1 MVPPIRWDTER
12 ELYLGARRDAWEST
26 HGLEIPFDGAGFLRD
41 AQKHLDQSPWGV
53 TVAMAGEEPV
63 GLLQLDQER
72 YSTDN
77 AGYIPFCY
85 MNPQRREQNLGV
97 QLVGQ
102 AVSYFRPLGRDR
114 LRLRCAPYNDR
125 AQHFYRKHGF
135 VKIGEETGSRVPLDI
150 MEKYIGYQR

>member
-1 MVPPIRWDTER
+1 MARASSGTPKSTWTSPPGGD
-12 ELYLGARRDAWEST
+12 GG
-26 HGLEIPFDGAGFLRD
+26 HGRGGAGSACSSWTR
-41 AQKHLDQSPWGV
+41 SG
-53 TVAMAGEEPV
+53 TVP
-63 GLLQLDQER
+63 
-72 YSTDN
+72 TT